1 MAKIPQLDIPGIAPP
16 ALIKTGTL
24 PSNLDLIRR
33 KQQAVNNV
41 FGEVSRIA
49 KNVTAAALQRARE
62 ENRRESPAVWER
74 ITAYTQGMDQFEINE
89 LRNIPLEQRDE
100 ALLSKHAELISNI
113 GQDLNEDQ
121 QTRISDNILR
131 NFTARRRSIANQT
144 RSEIDVRSA
153 AQWGSRYD
161 QLIDSAN
168 LGADSAARVREEVE
182 AHIEDGMLHDV
193 ITTETE
199 AQQLRDEAT
208 TRIDRVELTRM
219 VDEVYVASE
228 NDFLAAEV
236 FIFAKEDGRFKV
248 FPGLDEEVRSEIMSA
263 LNIRVR
269 GVNAAAE
276 AKMQELSDEQYT
288 QALAGV
294 VDGDITSMS
303 QITNAP
309 TTYFALTPGQNR
321 ALILRLDS
329 LDQRAQRDRERLTA
343 LNLAAENR
351 LEALKVRELAEKRRA
366 AELAEAEEERRVKEV
381 ELAGWEASVDVIG
394 FRLSRIRR
402 SGNRETIA
410 QEIADLRSDLSPE
423 NRPEEH
429 PFLDSRTVN
438 HFRDEMEAIERA
450 LESEDQRNERDRLA
464 AEAAAADEKERA
476 GLNRDWL
483 QVESDLANARKLT
496 GDDRVSALNSILES
510 LEPTNAQRPVEV
522 GGLPFLAK
530 SREGKDLSSWTT
542 KINAIRD
549 SPNADDPGTS
559 DAVKMAYNQMMI
571 TAENHADRQEWLRD
585 NVERIGPVEYER
597 WRKEVDSPRFLDPI
611 DKLASDAIEGLWEAQ
626 IALTDDPDEIVRL
639 TGLMATML
647 TNWVSILTDPDPE
660 TAALTP
666 TDKNVAFQNML
677 NAQQEI
683 LLKPPLQTFLSAVTL
698 GLAFPGPYPKEI
710 RDEAAALMVQS
721 RGTLNE
727 DQALAA
733 VVARRMTGAAATIE
747 EEIRT
752 GGGETGRLST
762 NGNILW
768 VNLSNERFSNGQFRF
783 GQPRLRE
790 DGLFY
795 APEFDEDGNIVG
807 YSEPITPQALGPSGN

>member
-1 MAKIPQLDIPGIAPP
+1 MAQIPQLDTPGVAPP

-74 ITAYTQGMDQFEINE
+74 ITSYTQGMDQFEINE
-89 LRNIPLEQRDE
+89 LSNLPLEERDS
-100 ALLSKHAELISNI
+100 ALVAKHEELFAGI

-121 QTRISDNILR
+121 QTRISDNVLR
-131 NFTARRRSIANQT
+131 NFTARRRTSADRT

-199 AQQLRDEAT
+199 ARKLRDEAT
-208 TRIDRVELTRM
+208 TRIDRTELARM
-219 VDEVYVASE
+219 VDEVYIASE

-236 FIFAKEDGRFKV
+236 FVFAKEDGRFRV
-248 FPGLDEEVRSEIMSA
+248 FPGLDEEVRSEILSA
-263 LNIRVR
+263 LDTRVK
-269 GVNAAAE
+269 GINTAAE

-309 TTYFALTPGQNR
+309 TTYFALTPGHKR
-321 ALILRLDS
+321 TLILRLDS
-329 LDQRAQRDRERLTA
+329 LEQRAEADERRLTA

-351 LEALKVRELAEKRRA
+351 LEALKIRELAEKRRVA
-366 AELAEAEEERRVKEV
+366 DLAEAEEERRVKEV

-438 HFRDEMEAIERA
+438 HFRDEMDQIERA
-450 LESEDQRNERDRLA
+450 LESEHQRNERDRLE
-464 AEAAAADEKERA
+464 AEGASDDDKERA

-496 GDDRVSALNSILES
+496 GDDRVGALNNILES
-510 LEPTNAQRPVEV
+510 LEPTSNQLIDGIEETRRINLFSPSFVLNRAYTLYVVPKPRSPVGMVLCGYHHLVVFHLDLV
-522 GGLPFLAK
+522 GG
-530 SREGKDLSSWTT
+530 SRF
-542 KINAIRD
+542 
-549 SPNADDPGTS
+549 
-559 DAVKMAYNQMMI
+559 
-571 TAENHADRQEWLRD
+571 
-585 NVERIGPVEYER
+585 IGPRPIKYGVDLR
-597 WRKEVDSPRFLDPI
+597 RPRRQILAFSTLRKERKPARFHGPLGI
-611 DKLASDAIEGLWEAQ
+611 RWFE
-626 IALTDDPDEIVRL
+626 RL
-639 TGLMATML
+639 
-647 TNWVSILTDPDPE
+647 
-660 TAALTP
+660 
-666 TDKNVAFQNML
+666 
-677 NAQQEI
+677 
-683 LLKPPLQTFLSAVTL
+683 
-698 GLAFPGPYPKEI
+698 
-710 RDEAAALMVQS
+710 
-721 RGTLNE
+721 
-727 DQALAA
+727 
-733 VVARRMTGAAATIE
+733 
-747 EEIRT
+747 
-752 GGGETGRLST
+752 
-762 NGNILW
+762 
-768 VNLSNERFSNGQFRF
+768 
-783 GQPRLRE
+783 
-790 DGLFY
+790 
-795 APEFDEDGNIVG
+795 
-807 YSEPITPQALGPSGN
+807 